1 LSIQKFG
8 RPAIDMC
15 LPIKWFE
22 VRRGDPPWA
31 HVSLSGQVSEVVE
44 GACPQLT
51 SLGSAGSFALLFAS
65 SRTIP
70 PDADVITQLSRRG
83 TVWRTDVDD
92 DACAN
97 NPEKISESAK
107 GKPGDAAM
115 RLFIALAR
123 TPTLLK
129 SQARE
134 R

>member
-1 LSIQKFG
+1 MCAEGIRHGLTFRFLDKSRKSWRG
-8 RPAIDMC
+8 R
-15 LPIKWFE
+15 
-22 VRRGDPPWA
+22 VRS
-31 HVSLSGQVSEVVE
+31 V
-44 GACPQLT
+44 T
-51 SLGSAGSFALLFAS
+51 SLGSTGSFALSFAS

-92 DACAN
+92 DVCADN
-97 NPEKISESAK
+97 REKISECPE

-115 RLFIALAR
+115 RLFNALAR

-129 SQARE
+129 SQAGE